1 MGVRYA
7 LIDKSSGEV
16 INVIIVDP
24 QVAWQPP
31 EGFEIVPSDTAN
43 IGDRYVE
50 GEFVRDE
57 TGPEEEVIAP

>member
-16 INVIIVDP
+16 VNVIVVDP
-24 QVAWQPP
+24 QGTWQPP
-31 EGFEIVPSDTAN
+31 EGFEIVQSDTAN
-43 IGDRYVE
+43 SGDRHVE

-57 TGPEEEVIAP
+57 TRPAAEAIAP